1 MARAP
6 EPFLDRPF
14 VKWAWAGFLRGNN
27 VPAVLTNVALV
38 TVLSLVLMPLLGKLE
53 FFAADR
59 NRLILIVPVLIAIP
73 LAFLAE
79 YSREAARYAVAV
91 RRVMANGCG
100 AAMLIWFGRVFF
112 HTAKGTYRMDP
123 EPPTS
128 PARR

>member
-1 MARAP
+1 M
-6 EPFLDRPF
+6 
-14 VKWAWAGFLRGNN
+14 KWGWAGFLRGNN
-27 VPAVLTNVALV
+27 VPAVLANVALV
-38 TVLSLVLMPLLGKLE
+38 TVLSLVLMPLLAKLE

-100 AAMLIWFGRVFF
+100 AAMLIWFVRVFF
-112 HTAKGTYRMDP
+112 QTGGYRMDP
-123 EPPTS
+123 EPS
-128 PARR
+128 GSSQKNR